1 MSTVDSALSF
11 MVAFKSGLIIAFPV
25 RENVHWTHLLGL
37 RFRLFRPFR
46 NVLESIVNNG
56 KTLGILFAWVDVCL
70 GDGLWEEVG

>member
-1 MSTVDSALSF
+1 

-25 RENVHWTHLLGL
+25 RENVHWTH
-37 RFRLFRPFR
+37 RLFRPFR